1 MATKYLKDKY
11 NDEQDGDEAKMAAKS
26 KATTERWA
34 NTKLTEAAHD
44 LLYLATA
51 STDDEDDDTGASS
64 SQGSSVTLA
73 TETTPTPSDDDET
86 SA

>member
-1 MATKYLKDKY
+1 MATKYFKDKY
-11 NDEQDGDEAKMAAKS
+11 NDEQDADEAKS
-26 KATTERWA
+26 KVTTERWA

-51 STDDEDDDTGASS
+51 ATDDEDDDTGASS
-64 SQGSSVTLA
+64 SQCSSVMFA
-73 TETTPTPSDDDET
+73 TETTQTPSDDDET